1 MSMSRKR
8 AVIWSTDGPTCN
20 RSACRAGNREEV
32 VDRLLDRR
40 LWAGARGHA
49 FGALEGSRLV
59 RACTLIT
66 KRPRKPAGVSLL
78 DERLARLAAVRSV
91 PGNARNVRAA
101 DTDIGQL
108 AVAQARQFVDASVV
122 SLPLLDEADECGNHG
137 GPSFLGSGS
146 VPVDCSKGT

>member
-1 MSMSRKR
+1 M
-8 AVIWSTDGPTCN
+8 
-20 RSACRAGNREEV
+20 

-59 RACTLIT
+59 QTCARQT
-66 KRPRKPAGVSLL
+66 KRPREPAGVFRQ
-78 DERLARLAAVRSV
+78 DEPCARLAAVRSV

-108 AVAQARQFVDASVV
+108 AVAQARQLVQALVV
-122 SLPLLDEADECGNHG
+122 TLPLLDEADECGNHDS
-137 GPSFLGSGS
+137 PSFLRSGA
-146 VPVDCSKGT
+146 VPVDCSTTT